1 MFLSSCAE
9 PSREVQDYRRISW
22 WPLWHN
28 MALYLRS
35 SPRGLSFPETSVR
48 SDTTFV
54 GTVNLVYWFE
64 WDTIIFI
71 VTPFSMVQLKYLRSF
86 SISVK
91 SEDPVPVAIDI
102 ISEVI
107 ENGSSRYTQWLVY
120 ISISWIGTPWFTGMS
135 GSTGS
140 NRSKRVVWV
149 VQCFGPPRSLIGKVL
164 RSQFCS

>member
-1 MFLSSCAE
+1 
-9 PSREVQDYRRISW
+9 
-22 WPLWHN
+22 

-107 ENGSSRYTQWLVY
+107 ENGSSRYTQ
-120 ISISWIGTPWFTGMS
+120 
-135 GSTGS
+135 
-140 NRSKRVVWV
+140 
-149 VQCFGPPRSLIGKVL
+149 
-164 RSQFCS
+164 